1 MNIILHGAT
10 GAMGHAVDRYVKAN
24 GKHQIIAYVSP
35 DYEETAPPCY
45 KTLFEY
51 EGPADCIVDFS
62 SHFAAG
68 AITEYAAKRGIPLVI
83 ATTGHTEDEA
93 ALIKACSAKVPVFQS
108 ANMSLGVAV
117 LAKLANGIADDMLT
131 TTFKDAH
138 PEVAW
143 RDISGMRNFLVHE
156 YFRVDSDTVWAV
168 IHSEIVELK
177 EHITHYLAETDWEKW
192 GK

>member
-117 LAKLANGIADDMLT
+117 LAKLAKTAASFFPDADIEIVAGARKTGASASRSRTARRAAWGSMAGSWNIT
-131 TTFKDAH
+131 TTARWTR
-138 PEVAW
+138 PAA
-143 RDISGMRNFLVHE
+143 RP
-156 YFRVDSDTVWAV
+156 
-168 IHSEIVELK
+168 
-177 EHITHYLAETDWEKW
+177 
-192 GK
+192 

>member
-83 ATTGHTEDEA
+83 ATT
-93 ALIKACSAKVPVFQS
+93 
-108 ANMSLGVAV
+108 
-117 LAKLANGIADDMLT
+117 KLR
-131 TTFKDAH
+131 H
-138 PEVAW
+138 PSSPT
-143 RDISGMRNFLVHE
+143 R
-156 YFRVDSDTVWAV
+156 T
-168 IHSEIVELK
+168 
-177 EHITHYLAETDWEKW
+177 
-192 GK
+192 